1 MNRLIAFTLLLILLP
16 FLVIVCCFIIIFEQE
31 SAFFIQERI
40 GRNKISFKLFKLRTM
55 KDNRITFIG
64 TILRKTGIDE
74 IPQLINILK
83 GEMNFIGPRPLTQ
96 NDIERLGWQTEYYK
110 NRWNVKP
117 GLTGLAQLSPICHKK
132 VSIFYDF
139 YYVKNK
145 TFILDLKIL
154 AISFLVL
161 FIGKQNVKNMISKRQ
176 NKKSSF
182 YKK

>member
-1 MNRLIAFTLLLILLP
+1 MNQILSLLFLLIALP
-16 FLVIVCCFIIIFEQE
+16 FLFIIGFGILITEQK
-31 SAFFIQERI
+31 SPLFIQNRI
-40 GRNKISFKLFKLRTM
+40 GKNKVIFKLIKIRTM
-55 KDNRITFIG
+55 KENKVTFIG
-64 TILRKTGIDE
+64 SILRKTGIDE

-96 NDIERLGWQTEYYK
+96 NDIKRLNWESQFY
-110 NRWNVKP
+110 NLRWNVKP

>member
-16 FLVIVCCFIIIFEQE
+16 FLVIISCVIILFEQE

-40 GRNKISFKLFKLRTM
+40 GIKKLSFRLIKLRTM

-64 TILRKTGIDE
+64 SILRKTGIDE

-96 NDIERLGWQTEYYK
+96 NDIERLGWQTEYYRK
-110 NRWNVKP
+110 RWNVKP

-132 VSIFYDF
+132 MSFFLDS
-139 YYVKNK
+139 YYVKNRK
-145 TFILDLKIL
+145 ITLDFCILFM
-154 AISFLVL
+154 SFLVL
-161 FIGKQNVKNMISKRQ
+161 FIGKQNVKIVISKRQ
-176 NKKSSF
+176 NKRKSF
-182 YKK
+182 